1 MNNLIIRIF
10 EKYKLISMKKII
22 IYPLMI
28 SSVLLSFY
36 FLSKNDYNLHRNYSF
51 KEILDSKSFAG
62 AKGAQEYAELIYKD
76 VLTGKV
82 ELSKLAAAK
91 DQVLQK
97 MQTRSTN
104 FSFVEEGPDNVGGRT
119 RGIAIDPN
127 NDNIMLAG
135 SVSGGLFK
143 TINGGSNWTRVQAFD
158 NAMVNSASGV
168 GSLGISSIAFSA
180 NGNMLFVATGG
191 SRFGEGII
199 DGDGVWISSNINS
212 SSPTFNQIPGTNNK
226 DILKVVTNPNDPNG
240 AYFVGMGVGLNKI
253 EQGMTILPEVIA
265 VSGIPSNSTI
275 GDLKV
280 SEDGQVMILGL
291 DQGGIRSWISQDGG
305 ANWTDLHTNNK
316 LSGFGYIRGEYAISK
331 NKDDVNGYTLYAL
344 FASSAGTL
352 GGVYRSDDNGTTWHQ
367 IAPGAT
373 GNFTPLT
380 SRSGQGNYDLV
391 IISRPDGEECI
402 IGGIDLWSWV
412 HTPNSVDPE
421 NGQWYAVSAWYVDPS
436 VPIYIHADNHRL
448 LWKNN
453 YTLLVGND
461 GGVQVRTGNSGTSQ
475 FGAVINKGYNV
486 TQFYSMAFG
495 GNGSVI
501 AGAQDNGTQYKDNS
515 LPWSKEFAEVSG
527 GDGFECEI
535 SYLNSNAF
543 VTTVYNGSISRSS
556 DKGTTS
562 QSVPA
567 PCTGIVGENCGPFY
581 NAIALMEN
589 PNDLNTKDS
598 VEYVPSEDKLTG
610 DTITYYSKS
619 FGIPI
624 KHVLTQNLNVYDT
637 MNIVGTDTFIT
648 VTGAD
653 TLTLPD
659 YVQSYFITQN
669 DASVYITRDM
679 MRYTTVPEWWRIY
692 NLSSS
697 IRSFEISHDMNYA
710 WCGSYNGSLVR
721 ITGLGNAYSKQEADI
736 AYRPSSTDTLIEVA
750 TGNIITGSLVNQI
763 NFALDGNLYSNQDG
777 SEIAYKVHHENITNF
792 PGTITDISV
801 DPSNPDNVCVVT
813 GGTSTNHVYYSTNA
827 TSSSPTFST
836 IDGDLPDMPVF
847 GCIVERDPSTDI
859 IIIGTAYGVFS
870 TDNIA
875 GSSTNWVSNN
885 SEIGTIPVYDICQQW
900 RDWEDPMEGGYRQ
913 VNNPGAI
920 YACTYGRGVWRAD
933 NLLSLYEP
941 IVQNEVF
948 KNISSTKIYPN
959 PVFQNANISFDLN
972 SSSLVDISI
981 YNLNGSLVKTLY
993 NNVRMSKGRNNS
1005 PINSSELSMGTYLV
1019 VVKSGQEQE
1028 VVKFIKY

>member
-1 MNNLIIRIF
+1 
-10 EKYKLISMKKII
+10 MKKII
-22 IYPLMI
+22 LLPVMFLGAVIFFYTLTKKVNNI
-28 SSVLLSFY
+28 S
-36 FLSKNDYNLHRNYSF
+36 RTYSF
-51 KEILDSKSFAG
+51 KETLDSKAFAG

-76 VLTGKV
+76 VITGKV
-82 ELSKLAAAK
+82 ELAKLAAAK
-91 DQVLQK
+91 DEVLQR
-97 MQTRSTN
+97 MQLRSTGL
-104 FSFVEEGPDNVGGRT
+104 SFIEEGPDNVGGRT
-119 RGIAIDPN
+119 RAIAIDPD
-127 NDNIMLAG
+127 NDNIMYAG

-143 TINGGSNWTRVQAFD
+143 TDNGGSNWSRVQEFD
-158 NAMVNSASGV
+158 NTMVNSAGGV
-168 GSLGISSIAFSA
+168 GSLGISSITFSE
-180 NGNMLFVATGG
+180 NGNMLYIATGG
-191 SRFGEGII
+191 SRYGENLI
-199 DGDGVWISSNINS
+199 DGDGVWVSSDFGS
-212 SSPTFNQIPGTNNK
+212 SSPTFDQILGTDNK
-226 DILKVVTNPNDPNG
+226 DILKVVANPNDPNG
-240 AYFVGMGVGLNKI
+240 AYFVGMSVGLNKI
-253 EQGMTILPEVIA
+253 EQGMNVIPEANTI
-265 VSGIPSNSTI
+265 SGIPTNATI

-305 ANWTDLHTNNK
+305 LNWTDLHSNGE
-316 LSGFGYIRGEYAISK
+316 LSGTGTIRGEYAISK
-331 NKDDVNGYTLYAL
+331 NKNDANNYTLYAL

-352 GGVYRSDDNGTTWHQ
+352 GGVYRSVDNGTTWYQ

-391 IISRPDGEECI
+391 VTSRPDGEECI

-412 HTPNSVDPE
+412 HTPNSADPE

-448 LWKNN
+448 LWKND

-461 GGVQVRTGNSGTSQ
+461 GGVQVRTGGSGTNQ
-475 FGAVINKGYNV
+475 FGSVINKGYSV

-515 LPWSKEFAEVSG
+515 QPWSKEFAEVSG

-556 DKGTTS
+556 DGGTTS

-589 PNDLNTKDS
+589 PEDLNTKDS
-598 VEYVPSEDKLTG
+598 IDYVPNEDKIIG

-637 MNIVGTDTFIT
+637 MNIVGTDTFVT

-659 YVQSYFITQN
+659 YVQSCFITQN
-669 DASVYITRDM
+669 DASVYVTRDM
-679 MRYTTVPEWWRIY
+679 MRYTTVPEWWKIY
-692 NLSSS
+692 NKPSTSTTNS

-710 WCGSYNGSLVR
+710 WSGSYNGSLVR

-736 AYRPSSTDTLIEVA
+736 SYRPLATDTLVEIA
-750 TGNIITGSLVNQI
+750 TGNLITGSLVNQI
-763 NFALDGNLYSNQDG
+763 NFAEDGNLYTNIDG
-777 SEIAYKVHHENITNF
+777 SEIAYKVHYESVSNF
-792 PGTITDISV
+792 SGTITDISV

-813 GGTSTNHVYYSTNA
+813 SGTSTNHVYYSTNA
-827 TSSSPTFST
+827 TSSNPSFNS

-847 GCIVERDPSTDI
+847 GCIVERDPNTDVI
-859 IIIGTAYGVFS
+859 VIGTTYGVFS

-875 GSSTNWVSNN
+875 GSSTNWISNN

-900 RDWEDPMEGGYRQ
+900 REWENPMAGGYRQ

-933 NLLSLYEP
+933 NLLSLSKP
-941 IVQNEVF
+941 IVQNEVS

-959 PVFQNANISFDLN
+959 PVVQNANISFELN
-972 SSSLVDISI
+972 SSSPVNISI

-993 NNVRMSKGRNNS
+993 NNVRMNKGNNS
-1005 PINSSELSMGTYLV
+1005 SQINASELSMGTYLV
-1019 VVKSGQEQE
+1019 VVEAGEEQE